1 MGKYSTNPTNK
12 SPVKSNTTAVLAK
25 IHGPLNKEIYLKN
38 KKEGDKEGDME
49 VDNINDEPLTQPEEY
64 SDTEYYEIIP
74 NKYNSD
80 PIKDKTVQDI
90 FSRVAQEPTMFN
102 KFQDTITAVGKRKEQ
117 VLNDGLKYINN
128 QFQAKLNG
136 KTIHEKTE
144 IKDLIGTKPPTIY
157 ELLLITKAF
166 AYLQILKLRADPN
179 ADSKNNINTT
189 MQRINQLKIFLLD
202 HKDLAETIENMF
214 TSVMFDEFL
223 VHFNTLVGLISTV
236 QDTVVKVETQALI
249 DSIFDLRTEYYGRSA
264 APPAGDDE
272 TTISIDS
279 NATTQPTKVHRTRL
293 ILAHTLFPKHV
304 LQADLEDAM
313 MERFDV
319 DIFKA
324 LNEPV
329 NIEAIFSGAQGS
341 GAGTLHG
348 GLDALTENKIMHMAF
363 AIMVT
368 NGNYLKQNFPP
379 DDSKIRLPKEFMG
392 GKSRKTRKI
401 KKTKRTNKKNKRNT
415 KKGRKMRQTRKK

>member
-136 KTIHEKTE
+136 KTIHEKTSF
-144 IKDLIGTKPPTIY
+144 I
-157 ELLLITKAF
+157 
-166 AYLQILKLRADPN
+166 
-179 ADSKNNINTT
+179 
-189 MQRINQLKIFLLD
+189 
-202 HKDLAETIENMF
+202 
-214 TSVMFDEFL
+214 
-223 VHFNTLVGLISTV
+223 
-236 QDTVVKVETQALI
+236 
-249 DSIFDLRTEYYGRSA
+249 
-264 APPAGDDE
+264 
-272 TTISIDS
+272 
-279 NATTQPTKVHRTRL
+279 
-293 ILAHTLFPKHV
+293 
-304 LQADLEDAM
+304 
-313 MERFDV
+313 
-319 DIFKA
+319 
-324 LNEPV
+324 
-329 NIEAIFSGAQGS
+329 
-341 GAGTLHG
+341 
-348 GLDALTENKIMHMAF
+348 
-363 AIMVT
+363 
-368 NGNYLKQNFPP
+368 
-379 DDSKIRLPKEFMG
+379 
-392 GKSRKTRKI
+392 
-401 KKTKRTNKKNKRNT
+401 
-415 KKGRKMRQTRKK
+415 